1 MAGKTKELIDQIIQ
15 QKSMGQ
21 TVIGKIMITK
31 LLLKGI
37 DISKFTADTP
47 DDPVIIAKV
56 KAIGKEMGVA
66 LGF

>member
-1 MAGKTKELIDQIIQ
+1 MAGKTKELIDQIIH

-21 TVIGKIMITK
+21 SVIGKITITK

-47 DDPVIIAKV
+47 DDPVMIAKV
-56 KAIGKEMGVA
+56 RAAGKEMGVA